1 MAKKTGKKAAKSS
14 ASRRKTSRP
23 VASKKKKPSTG
34 IRVAATDA
42 APAND
47 RFVKDLLVRGD
58 AAHPDSSGK
67 VPRDATHVI
76 ESQNED
82 GTAVVKRVR
91 YKMF

>member
-1 MAKKTGKKAAKSS
+1 MPNKTKQKGKTRSRTSKK
-14 ASRRKTSRP
+14 KTSRP
-23 VASKKKKPSTG
+23 VAAKTKKPN
-34 IRVAATDA
+34 ATVGM
-42 APAND
+42 APATD

-58 AAHPDSSGK
+58 AAAPDSTGK

-76 ESQNED
+76 ENQNED